1 MWLWLLGAMAMAVAM
16 TVAEVVARIGLV
28 VLLISEAYIET

>member
-16 TVAEVVARIGLV
+16 TVAEVVARVGLV
-28 VLLISEAYIET
+28 FLLISVAYTET